1 MISPGIGFD
10 VINPPLLNVQD
21 DIGIGATGFVAVS
34 GNLREIRVIDPGFDF
49 TETPIVSI
57 TGGNGKDAKALVST
71 KLITHSPEFVAN
83 IDVSISDNTIG
94 FSTFHKLRGGEEII
108 YKTSSQRGVGGLSTD
123 ARYFTSVIDS
133 NTVKLHSNIGDA
145 LAGIN
150 TVSITSTGLGKH
162 NLESVQKINCQFNQ
176 YC

>member
-1 MISPGIGFD
+1 M
-10 VINPPLLNVQD
+10 
-21 DIGIGATGFVAVS
+21 
-34 GNLREIRVIDPGFDF
+34 
-49 TETPIVSI
+49 
-57 TGGNGKDAKALVST
+57 
-71 KLITHSPEFVAN
+71 
-83 IDVSISDNTIG
+83 
-94 FSTFHKLRGGEEII
+94 RGGEEII

-162 NLESVQKINCQFNQ
+162 NLESVQKKSIVSSINIVNSGTG
-176 YC
+176 YENKKRSVSASGISTSSDTITINNHDYKSGEILNYIGGTGSSNRWYYNNR